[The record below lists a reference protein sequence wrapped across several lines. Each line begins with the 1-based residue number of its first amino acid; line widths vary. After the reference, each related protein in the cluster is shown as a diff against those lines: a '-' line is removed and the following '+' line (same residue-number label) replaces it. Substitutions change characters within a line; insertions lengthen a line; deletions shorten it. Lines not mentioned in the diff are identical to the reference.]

1 MAVLEPKDEV
11 VGELRGGTTKQTE
24 HKKRF
29 DRNRDELHAIAREF
43 AQKVKDNPYVWGVV
57 AKPYGAYLRL
67 ITLVDWQIPKEP
79 EMAIYD
85 AELEIADK
93 YDGQLL
99 IAFDTF
105 DCLSSDRIDEVTYD
119 DPGNIIY
126 RKEEKDAKR
135 ENS

>member
-1 MAVLEPKDEV
+1 MTVDK
-11 VGELRGGTTKQTE
+11 R
-24 HKKRF
+24 KKRF

-43 AQKVKDNPYVWGVV
+43 AQKVKDNSYVWGIV
-57 AKPYGAYLRL
+57 AKPYGAYMHL
-67 ITLVDWQIPKEP
+67 ITLIDWQIPKEP

-99 IAFDTF
+99 IAFDTC
-105 DCLSSDRIDEVTYD
+105 DCLSPGRIDEVAYD

-126 RKEEKDAKR
+126 RKGGEDAKR
-135 ENS
+135 ENSQAASGAK

>member
-1 MAVLEPKDEV
+1 MTILEP
-11 VGELRGGTTKQTE
+11 Q
-24 HKKRF
+24 KRF
-29 DRNRDELHAIAREF
+29 DRNREELHAIAREF

-105 DCLSSDRIDEVTYD
+105 DCLSPDRIDEVTYD

-126 RKEEKDAKR
+126 RKGEKDAKR
-135 ENS
+135 ENP